1 MKPDTLAQAQDN
13 LALAID
19 EYIDLFNNGADFT
32 IDDKTALGLLSA
44 KLELFSGCLYN
55 VN

>member
-1 MKPDTLAQAQDN
+1 MKPYDIRTAQDN

-19 EYIDLFNNGADFT
+19 EYIQLFNNGADFT